1 MAKHFFAFIL
11 LSTLLLGCA
20 GNSSTDAMLT
30 EIPKISEKST
40 SIIVLGTIQDGGSP
54 HIGCDK
60 ECCKALFENPD
71 KDRQVVALG
80 VYDAETKKKYLFE
93 ATPDFT
99 RQIKALKNFGV
110 ESEGEMP
117 DGIFLTH
124 AHIGHYAGV
133 MYLGKEARDAK
144 KVSVFAM
151 PRMTEF
157 LQNNGPWSQLVSA
170 ENIDLVSIENETPI
184 TFSKQ
189 LTVIPIQV
197 PHRDEFSETVGYKIF
212 GPNKTALFIPDI
224 DKWEKWEKDI
234 VGEIKT
240 VDYAFVDATFFS
252 GKELDNRDMAEIPH
266 PFILESVGK
275 FDSLPAE
282 DKAKVIFIHF
292 NHTNPV
298 IDPTSEESKLVVEK
312 GFRIA
317 RIRDVFE
324 L

>member
-11 LSTLLLGCA
+11 LATLLLGCA

-40 SIIVLGTIQDGGSP
+40 SIIVLGTIQYGGSP

-234 VGEIKT
+234 VEEIKT

>member
-1 MAKHFFAFIL
+1 MVKNLPVFVLLALLFF
-11 LSTLLLGCA
+11 GCEKQ
-20 GNSSTDAMLT
+20 SSTDTTLT
-30 EIPKISEKST
+30 ENPNVSEAST

-54 HIGCDK
+54 HIGCVKD
-60 ECCKALFENPD
+60 CCKELFENPD
-71 KDRQVVALG
+71 ADRQVVSLG
-80 VYDAETKKKYLFE
+80 VFDAETKKKYLFE

-99 RQIKALKNFGV
+99 RQVKALKYFGS

-124 AHIGHYAGV
+124 AHIGHYSGL

-144 KVSVFAM
+144 GVAVYAM
-151 PRMTEF
+151 PRMIEF
-157 LQNNGPWSQLVSA
+157 LTNNGPWSQLVSN
-170 ENIDLVSIENETPI
+170 ENISLVSMENEVPI
-184 TFSKQ
+184 TLSGQ
-189 LTVIPIQV
+189 LTIIPIQV
-197 PHRDEFSETVGYKIF
+197 PHRDEFSETVGYKIY

-224 DKWEKWEKDI
+224 DKWEKWQKDI
-234 VGEIKT
+234 VAEIKN
-240 VDYAFVDATFFS
+240 VDYAFVDATFYS
-252 GKELDNRDMAEIPH
+252 GKELNNRDMSEIPH
-266 PFILESVGK
+266 PFILESMSK
-275 FDSLPAE
+275 FDSLSTE

-298 IDPTSEESKLVVEK
+298 IDPSSAESKLVIEK